1 MSSSYKTTVTA
12 LIALVLAGGG
22 GWWYLHKPPA
32 SGAPTAG
39 APSAGAPTAGAP
51 TAGAPTAGAP
61 TAGAPTA
68 GAPTAGAPTAGAPS
82 AGAPSAGAP
91 SAGAPGGAPPGP
103 PRAMGVEVSTV
114 LSASLRDDTQT
125 IGTLKSRQ
133 NTMVRPEVAG
143 RVVALGFTDGSQV
156 KGGQMLVQL
165 DDSLQRAEIQQSQ
178 AQVSI
183 AQANHKRNQE
193 LVAQNFIAQ
202 RALDESLAN
211 LQVAQAQLALTCA
224 RWQRMRIVAPY
235 SGTVGIRNV
244 NIGDFVKDGA
254 DLVNLED
261 LSGLY
266 VDFRLPERFQD
277 KVNLRQTV
285 EVQVDAIPGRNF
297 QARIEAIDPLIDA
310 NGRSISVRALLSNS
324 AAPQKSKAPDAG
336 AAVPKPF
343 NASATSAETVCPATP
358 VVYADKAA
366 TPGPLRPG
374 MFARVNALFALKQAA
389 LSVPE
394 EAIVPVGGKQF
405 VIRAVPPEEVPEHG
419 PLPPDTKL
427 VSKRTEV
434 KLGSR
439 KQGRVEILS
448 GLNAT
453 DSVVVA
459 GQHRLQK
466 DGTALRVVE
475 TRN

>member
-1 MSSSYKTTVTA
+1 MPILHKNTFIA
-12 LIALVLAGGG
+12 LIALAVAAGG
-22 GWWYLHKPPA
+22 GWWYMRKPPTSA
-32 SGAPTAG
+32 TAAGPATGTPGAPA
-39 APSAGAPTAGAP
+39 APSAA
-51 TAGAPTAGAP
+51 
-61 TAGAPTA
+61 
-68 GAPTAGAPTAGAPS
+68 APS
-82 AGAPSAGAP
+82 APG
-91 SAGAPGGAPPGP
+91 AGAPGAASPGAGAPGAPPGP
-103 PRAMGVEVSTV
+103 PRAMGVELAKVES
-114 LSASLRDDTQT
+114 SSLRDDAQT

-143 RVVALGFTDGSQV
+143 RVVALGFSDGSQV
-156 KGGQMLVQL
+156 RAGQMLVQL
-165 DDSLQRAEIQQSQ
+165 DDTLQRAEIQQSQ

-183 AQANHKRNQE
+183 AQANHRRNQE

-202 RALDESLAN
+202 RALDESQAS
-211 LQVAQAQLALTCA
+211 LQVAQAQLSLTCA
-224 RWQRMRIVAPY
+224 RWQRMRILAPY
-235 SGTVGIRNV
+235 SGTVGIRTV

-261 LSGLY
+261 LSALY
-266 VDFRLPERFQD
+266 VDFRLPERYQD
-277 KVNLRQTV
+277 KVSLRQTV
-285 EVQVDAIPGRNF
+285 EIQVDAISGRNF

-310 NGRSISVRALLSNS
+310 NGRSISVRALLSNVGGGTKGKTAEPS
-324 AAPQKSKAPDAG
+324 APVAKPTSVAP
-336 AAVPKPF
+336 
-343 NASATSAETVCPATP
+343 NSAEAICPPSPA
-358 VVYADKAA
+358 VYADKGG

-394 EAIVPVGGKQF
+394 EAIVPMGGKQF
-405 VIRAVPPEEVPEHG
+405 VIKAVAPEEVPDHG
-419 PLPPDTKL
+419 PLPPETKL

-439 KQGRVEILS
+439 RPGRVEILS
-448 GLNAT
+448 GLNPG

-466 DGTALRVVE
+466 DGTGLRVVE